1 MCTNP
6 SRTNRTIV
14 VDFRDE
20 GTYHRLCQDGRA
32 FVEFIVAFLLH
43 IGFQLRHKPD
53 CCGGFRLT
61 RHSHYVRVRIGD
73 LVIWR
78 IQCTQCKAVFTVLPH
93 FVLRY
98 RKMKPEVA
106 KKAALATYGGLSLE
120 LCSVVCDVSAM
131 ALYRL
136 ICAFGKASL
145 VTLLTRCHLPLPRY
159 LLADEKHSSCLTEKV
174 YLPTLVSGRVVWHLG
189 YTTDKSAEAFEASY
203 RLFQQQGEQLDPSW
217 QVEGVL
223 TDGVESTR
231 KSLRHVFPK
240 AEIGNCLLHA
250 AKKLPAKLKAI
261 SQELRYTL
269 SREFYLLCQT
279 RHQMQTSM
287 LNPLASLAQALRRF
301 SEKVTQLT
309 GQDNGQ
315 TIRTWITQ
323 KKAGWYALIHNP
335 NIPTTSTLLDQVHN
349 TLERKLFM
357 MKAFHHPEGN
367 QQHFLNGL
375 ALLVNLIP
383 YQRRAKHAGLC
394 AIQVEGGT
402 LPTNDWF
409 LNLQILTA
417 GGFL

>member
-1 MCTNP
+1 MSNKT

-20 GTYHRLCQDGRA
+20 ETYHRVCQDGRA
-32 FVEFIVAFLLH
+32 FLEFIVAFLVDL
-43 IGFQLRHKPD
+43 GFQLRHKPS
-53 CCGGFRLT
+53 CSGGFRLT
-61 RHSHYVRVRIGD
+61 RHSHYVRVRIGN
-73 LVIWR
+73 LEIWR

-106 KKAALATYGGLSLE
+106 KKALLATHGGLSLE
-120 LCSVVCDVSAM
+120 LCSVLFDVSAM

-136 ICAFGKASL
+136 ICAIGKTWL

-159 LLADEKHSSCLTEKV
+159 LLADEKHSHCLTEKV

-189 YTTDKSAEAFEASY
+189 YTTDKSAKAFEASY
-203 RLFQQQGEQLDPSW
+203 RLFQEKGKQLDPSW
-217 QVEGVL
+217 QVEGIL
-223 TDGVESTR
+223 TDGFESTR
-231 KSLRHVFPK
+231 KSLRNVFPK

-250 AKKLPAKLKAI
+250 AKKLPAKLKTI
-261 SQELRYTL
+261 SQELRHPL
-269 SREFYLLCQT
+269 SREFYQLCQT
-279 RHQMQTSM
+279 RHRTQTTI

-301 SEKVTQLT
+301 SEKVTRLT
-309 GQDNGQ
+309 GEDTGK
-315 TIRTWITQ
+315 TSRTWITQ

-367 QQHFLNGL
+367 QQHVLNGL

-402 LPTNDWF
+402 LPGNDWCF
-409 LNLQILTA
+409 NLQILTA